1 MCILL
6 WVKLALYL
14 QFYTSGGGKMR
25 IDLNSDL
32 GESFGNYE
40 IGLDDEIIKL
50 VSSVN
55 IACGWH
61 AGDANVMAE
70 TVKKAIENKVAIG
83 CHPGFPDLMGFGRR
97 IMHVSPK
104 ELKNYVKY
112 QIGAL
117 NAFVLSENGR
127 LQHVKP
133 HGAMYNMAAKDKSL
147 ADAIAEAIYEVD
159 PSLILLGLSGSQLL
173 RSAKE
178 KGLKTASEVF
188 ADRAY
193 QADGSLVPRSI
204 EGAVIHDKD
213 KAVAQVVQMIKEGS
227 VTTLTG
233 EIVPLKAESICV
245 HGDNKKALEF
255 VEMIRKRLSEE
266 QIEIGALK

>member
-1 MCILL
+1 M
-6 WVKLALYL
+6 
-14 QFYTSGGGKMR
+14 
-25 IDLNSDL
+25 NSDL

-40 IGLDDEIIKL
+40 IGMDDDIIKL

-61 AGDANVMAE
+61 GGDPNVMAK
-70 TVKKAIENKVAIG
+70 TVKKAVENNVAIG

-97 IMHVSPK
+97 QMQISPY

-117 NAFVLSENGR
+117 KAFVDSEGSS

-133 HGAMYNMAAKDKSL
+133 HGAMYNMAAKDESMAK
-147 ADAIAEAIYEVD
+147 AIAEAVYEVD
-159 PSLILLGLSGSQLL
+159 PKLVLMGLSGSKLIEC
-173 RSAKE
+173 AKA

-193 QADGSLVPRSI
+193 QDDGSLVPRSQP
-204 EGAVIHDKD
+204 GAVIHDSET
-213 KAVAQVVQMIKEGS
+213 AINQVLEMVKNKRVRTI
-227 VTTLTG
+227 TG
-233 EIVPLKAESICV
+233 KVIEINAESICV
-245 HGDNKKALEF
+245 HGDNPKALEF
-255 VEMIRKRLSEE
+255 VTSIRKRLT
-266 QIEIGALK
+266 IENVAVKAVNES

>member
-1 MCILL
+1 
-6 WVKLALYL
+6 
-14 QFYTSGGGKMR
+14 MR

-32 GESFGNYE
+32 GESFGNYK
-40 IGLDDEIIKL
+40 IGMDDEIIKL

-70 TVKKAIENKVAIG
+70 TVKKAVANNVAIG

-97 IMHVSPK
+97 VMQVSPK

-112 QIGAL
+112 QVGAL
-117 NAFVLSENGR
+117 NAFVVAEGGR

-133 HGAMYNMAAKDKSL
+133 HGAMYNMAAKDKAL
-147 ADAIAEAIYEVD
+147 ADAIAEAIVEVD
-159 PSLILLGLSGSQLL
+159 SELILMGLSGSQLL
-173 RSAKE
+173 TSAKE
-178 KGLKTASEVF
+178 KGLQTASEVF

-193 QADGSLVPRSI
+193 QNDGTLVPRSI

-213 KAVAQVVQMIKEGS
+213 IAVAQVIQMIKEGT
-227 VTTLTG
+227 VTSMTG
-233 EIVPLKAESICV
+233 EVVPLTAESICV

-255 VEMIRKRLSEE
+255 VEMIHQRLEDE
-266 QIEIGALK
+266 NICIGALK

>member
-1 MCILL
+1 M
-6 WVKLALYL
+6 K
-14 QFYTSGGGKMR
+14 

-40 IGLDDEIIKL
+40 IGKDDEIIKL

-61 AGDANVMAE
+61 AGDANVMAK
-70 TVKKAIENKVAIG
+70 TVKSAIKNNVAIG

-97 IMHVSPK
+97 GMQVSPD

-117 NAFVLSENGR
+117 NAFVVSEGGK

-133 HGAMYNMAAKDKSL
+133 HGAMYNMAAKDKVL
-147 ADAIAEAIYEVD
+147 ADAIAEAIVEVD
-159 PSLILLGLSGSQLL
+159 SSLVLMGLSGSQLL
-173 RSAKE
+173 KSAKD

-193 QADGSLVPRSI
+193 QKDASLVPRSV
-204 EGAVIHDKD
+204 EGAVIHDKN
-213 KAVAQVVQMIKEGS
+213 KAVSQVIQMITEGT
-227 VTTLTG
+227 VTAITG
-233 EIVPLKAESICV
+233 EVVPLHAESICV
-245 HGDNKKALEF
+245 HGDSEQALAFIELIH
-255 VEMIRKRLSEE
+255 ERLEKENINIR
-266 QIEIGALK
+266 ALK